1 MRGVRAAF
9 ATSALLLAMAAPA
22 LAQSDASE
30 PSARV
35 CDDFRGQA
43 ERTLAAQPDSLQIN
57 NLLFEA
63 ARKGCARSLDKLT
76 AAGAS
81 RLARDRDGDTA
92 LSLAARNGRLA
103 FIDALI
109 AGASADERRQIDAP
123 DAHGSTAL
131 LLAAKAGRTDVAKR
145 LIEAGA
151 DIGAID
157 ASGQTALSAAV
168 YADNAEIA
176 ALLLSHGAKADSVD
190 RSGRGVIC
198 YAAARGSAEVVAK
211 LIEAGVDVNARY
223 RADLTALM
231 WAAGHADTTPAARAV
246 ETIKLLLAR
255 GAKLDLT
262 DDRGRDALMIA
273 SSLNHVD
280 AARALREAGANAD
293 RLDKAGKSALDL
305 APSEEMRTALKS
317 PP

>member
-1 MRGVRAAF
+1 VRLRAVF
-9 ATSALLLAMAAPA
+9 AIGALLLATVAPA
-22 LAQSDASE
+22 SAQSDASE

-35 CDDFRGQA
+35 CDDFRAQA
-43 ERTLAAQPDSLQIN
+43 ERTLATEPDSLQIN
-57 NLLFEA
+57 NLLFDA
-63 ARKGCARSLDKLT
+63 ARKGCVRSLERLT

-81 RLARDRDGDTA
+81 RLARDREGDNA
-92 LSLAARNGRLA
+92 LSLAARNGRLS
-103 FIDALI
+103 FIEALI
-109 AGASADERRQIDAP
+109 AGASTSERRQIDAP
-123 DAHGSTAL
+123 DAHGATPL

-190 RSGRGVIC
+190 RSGKAVIC
-198 YAAARGSAEVVAK
+198 YAAARGSAQVVAK

-231 WAAGHADTTPAARAV
+231 WAAGHADTTPAARVV
-246 ETIKLLLAR
+246 ETIKWLLAH

-280 AARALREAGANAD
+280 AARTLREAGASPDA
-293 RLDKAGKSALDL
+293 RDKTGKSALDL
-305 APSEEMRTALKS
+305 ATSEDMRAALK
-317 PP
+317 

>member
-1 MRGVRAAF
+1 VTLRIAF
-9 ATSALLLAMAAPA
+9 AISALLLATIARAS
-22 LAQSDASE
+22 AQSDAGE

-35 CDDFRGQA
+35 CDDFRAEA

-63 ARKGCARSLDKLT
+63 ARKGCVRSLDRLT

-81 RLARDRDGDTA
+81 RLARDREGDTA
-92 LSLAARNGRLA
+92 LSLAARNGRLS

-109 AGASADERRQIDAP
+109 AGASTSERREIDAP
-123 DAHGSTAL
+123 DAHGSTPL

-151 DIGAID
+151 DVGAID
-157 ASGQTALSAAV
+157 AAGQTALSAAV

-190 RSGRGVIC
+190 RSGKGVIC
-198 YAAARGSAEVVAK
+198 YAAARGSAQVVAK

-231 WAAGHADTTPAARAV
+231 WAAGHADTTAGARAV

-293 RLDKAGKSALDL
+293 GRDKTGKSALDL
-305 APSEEMRTALKS
+305 APSEDMRAALKS
-317 PP
+317 P